1 MAFVIPSPTAK
12 QDLGAII
19 VGRAGMDLYPAPH
32 GTKTADAETFT
43 SDLGGSAGNIAVAL
57 ARHGVRVGLAAPIS
71 DDPVGRFV
79 GNKLRHYGV
88 EHLTPTPVKGG
99 ERTSLA
105 LAESRSSDCE
115 VVIYRNQAAD
125 FALSEQNL
133 DPHHVGR
140 APCLVATGTALAV
153 DPSRSTT
160 LALLNQS
167 PCGMIDLDYRP
178 YSWTSDDEARSVYFQ
193 AIEACDVIVGN
204 DEEFGLLAGS
214 IEAGKAL
221 AERMAQDR
229 EGRLVIYKMGGEGS
243 VTFDGTFEGTSAF
256 TTPIYPVDMLKPFG
270 AGDAFMGGL
279 LATLLAG
286 QPVSD
291 AVDFG
296 SAAAAMV
303 VATRGCASAMPT
315 TAAVQSFIQSNP
327 R

>member
-1 MAFVIPSPTAK
+1 MAFLVPPRTPA
-12 QDLGAII
+12 QDLDAVV

-57 ARHGVRVGLAAPIS
+57 ARHGLRVGLAALVS

-79 GNKLRHYGV
+79 GNKLKHYGV
-88 EHLTPTPVKGG
+88 EHLSPTPVTGG

-125 FALSEQNL
+125 FALSAETFDL
-133 DPHHVGR
+133 AYVDR
-140 APCLVATGTALAV
+140 APCVVATGTALAV

-160 LALLNQS
+160 VEALRRS
-167 PCGMIDLDYRP
+167 ACGMLDLDYRP
-178 YSWTSDDEARSVYFQ
+178 YSWTSDEDARTVYFT
-193 AIEACDVIVGN
+193 AIEACDVIIGN

-214 IEAGKAL
+214 LEAGKTL
-221 AERMAQDR
+221 AERMAQER
-229 EGRLVIYKMGGEGS
+229 PGRLVIYKMGGEGS
-243 VTFDGTFEGTSAF
+243 VTFDGNAAFE
-256 TTPIYPVDMLKPFG
+256 TPIYPVDMLKPFG
-270 AGDAFMGGL
+270 AGDAFMGGV
-279 LATLLAG
+279 LASMVAG
-286 QPVSD
+286 NSVAK

-315 TAAVQSFIQSNP
+315 TAQVLDFIQSH
-327 R
+327 RR

>member
-1 MAFVIPSPTAK
+1 MAFVIPSRTAK
-12 QDLGAII
+12 QDLDAII

-32 GTKTADAETFT
+32 GTKTADADTFT

-57 ARHGVRVGLAAPIS
+57 ARHGMSVGLAAPVS

-88 EHLTPTPVKGG
+88 EHLTPTPVAGG

-125 FALSEQNL
+125 FTLTEENFDFSHLA
-133 DPHHVGR
+133 R
-140 APCLVATGTALAV
+140 ARCLVATGTALAV

-160 LALLNQS
+160 LSLLRQS
-167 PCGMIDLDYRP
+167 HSSMIDLDYRP
-178 YSWTSDDEARSVYFQ
+178 YSWSSDEEARKVYFE
-193 AIEACDVIVGN
+193 AIESCDVIIGN

-214 IEAGKAL
+214 VAGGKDL
-221 AERMAQDR
+221 AQRLAQNQA
-229 EGRLVIYKMGGEGS
+229 GRLVVYKMGGEGS
-243 VTFDGTFEGTSAF
+243 ITFDGTNAF
-256 TTPIYPVDMLKPFG
+256 TTPIYPVSMLKPFG
-270 AGDAFMGGL
+270 AGDAFMGGV
-279 LATLLAG
+279 LAALMTG
-286 QPVSD
+286 ETVET

-303 VATRGCASAMPT
+303 VSTRGCASAMPT
-315 TAAVQSFIQSNP
+315 SEQVHRFIEDNP

>member
-1 MAFVIPSPTAK
+1 MAFLIPSRTAK
-12 QDLGAII
+12 QDLDAII
-19 VGRAGMDLYPAPH
+19 VGRAGMDIYPAPH
-32 GTKTADAETFT
+32 GTKTADADTFT

-57 ARHGVRVGLAAPIS
+57 ARHDRDVGLAAPVS

-88 EHLTPTPVKGG
+88 EHLTPTPVTGG

-125 FALSEQNL
+125 FALTSTNF
-133 DPHHVGR
+133 DFAHVGR
-140 APCLVATGTALAV
+140 ARCLVATGTALAV

-160 LALLNQS
+160 LTLLRNS
-167 PCGMIDLDYRP
+167 PCSMIDLDYRP
-178 YSWTSDDEARSVYFQ
+178 YSWTSDDDARQVYFD
-193 AIEACDVIVGN
+193 AIDACDVIVGN

-214 IEAGKAL
+214 MEAGKDL
-221 AERMAQDR
+221 AAKMAQDR
-229 EGRLVIYKMGGEGS
+229 PGRLVIYKMGGDGS
-243 VTFDGTFEGTSAF
+243 VTFDGARTF

-279 LATLLAG
+279 LAALMSGETVEA
-286 QPVSD
+286 

-303 VATRGCASAMPT
+303 VSTRGCASAMPT
-315 TAAVQSFIQSNP
+315 TEQVHRFIGDNA

>member
-1 MAFVIPSPTAK
+1 MAFLIPSRTAR
-12 QDLGAII
+12 QNLDAII

-32 GTKTADAETFT
+32 GTKTADADTFT

-57 ARHGVRVGLAAPIS
+57 ARHGRDVGLAAPVS

-88 EHLTPTPVKGG
+88 EHLTPTPVSGG
-99 ERTSLA
+99 RTSLA

-125 FALSEQNL
+125 FALTSANF
-133 DPHHVGR
+133 DFAHVGR
-140 APCLVATGTALAV
+140 ARCLVATGTALAV

-160 LALLNQS
+160 LNLLRNS
-167 PCGMIDLDYRP
+167 PCSMIDLDYRP
-178 YSWTSDDEARSVYFQ
+178 YSWTSDEDARKVYFD

-214 IEAGKAL
+214 MAAGKDL
-221 AERMAQDR
+221 AAKMAQDR
-229 EGRLVIYKMGGEGS
+229 PGRLVIYKMGGGGS
-243 VTFDGTFEGTSAF
+243 VTFDGPRTF

-279 LATLLAG
+279 LAALM
-286 QPVSD
+286 SD
-291 AVDFG
+291 ETVEAAVDFG
-296 SAAAAMV
+296 SAAAAIV
-303 VATRGCASAMPT
+303 VSTRGCASAMPT
-315 TAAVQSFIQSNP
+315 TEQVLRFIGDNA